1 MYKRQEDTTFVRCS
15 ATRGGAV
22 FVSGGDVSFSG
33 CTFRGCEVSEAEGGG
48 ALSVGAVG
56 SVMLRQASHLYDN
69 YAAGSRNS
77 IHLGGGLLRY
87 VLPAPLGPST
97 PTVSPASIDRLMPR
111 RISTMPSAL
120 DRASLAWSSIMTGA
134 ADWCAF
140 SDEGDETVWSVM
152 GGVPV
157 KGIVG
162 LTAGLDRVGLLN
174 L

>member
-1 MYKRQEDTTFVRCS
+1 MLPPVR
-15 ATRGGAV
+15 
-22 FVSGGDVSFSG
+22 
-33 CTFRGCEVSEAEGGG
+33 
-48 ALSVGAVG
+48 LSSPA
-56 SVMLRQASHLYDN
+56 MII
-69 YAAGSRNS
+69 SR
-77 IHLGGGLLRY
+77 L

-120 DRASLAWSSIMTGA
+120 DRASLASSSIMTGA

-140 SDEGDETVWSVM
+140 SEEGDETVWSVM

-162 LTAGLDRVGLLN
+162 LTAGLGRFGLLN
-174 L
+174 Q